1 MESSE
6 SIGDV
11 NDNEIQKTFLFHFN
25 ECLPRT
31 FNLFCLFIYMG
42 GILFHGVDVVMG
54 TASKFSWLAYFVHTL
69 EYLYVKE

>member
-11 NDNEIQKTFLFHFN
+11 DDNEIQKTFLFYFN
-25 ECLPRT
+25 ECLPWT

-42 GILFHGVDVVMG
+42 GFFFHGVDVVVG
-54 TASKFSWLAYFVHTL
+54 TASQFNWLAYFIHIV
-69 EYLYVKE
+69 EYLYAKE